1 MIIAAIAWVLVSVPT
16 VSAADVDAVRLWRA
30 PDHTRVVL
38 DLSGAAEFSTLS
50 LENPE
55 RFVVDLSQS
64 RLSASLTALPL
75 EGTPISRVRSGIRQ
89 GTDLRLVF
97 DLSASV
103 RTSVFLLPP
112 NDTTGHRVV
121 IDLFDKTPT
130 EEPKPVLSVE
140 SLEGRRD
147 IVIAI
152 DPGHGGE
159 DPGALGPGGLRE
171 KTVVLQIAR
180 RLENQLAKIPG
191 FKPMLVRTGD
201 YYVSLKNR
209 RDKARALEA
218 DLFVSIHADAFREK
232 SAHGASVY
240 ALSMRGAT
248 STTAQY
254 LADTEN
260 AADLVGGVELA
271 EMDPM
276 LAGVLADLSMTGT
289 LDASLNLGAL
299 ILEQIDGVARLHKK
313 RVEQAGFAVLKS
325 PDVPSLLIE
334 TGFIS
339 NPGEAERLATPAY
352 QDKMA
357 RAIRRGI
364 QSWFARQ
371 PPPGTLACLAARTGG
386 QRGHYCR
393 RGYTVR
399 NCRALWCDRRFD
411 QNQQRTQPRR
421 DLCGPDIG
429 DTRGMSVIRLLEPR
443 LANQIAAG
451 EVVERPASVVKEAV
465 ENSLDAGAT
474 RIDIDVEAG
483 GTRLLRI
490 RDNGAGI
497 R

>member
-1 MIIAAIAWVLVSVPT
+1 MPLNWKQAVSDIPVAVRLRGAHAWLMILAAIALVLISAPT

-38 DLSGAAEFSTLS
+38 DLSGATDFSTLS

-55 RFVVDLSQS
+55 RFVVDLPQS
-64 RLSASLTALPL
+64 RLSASLTSLPL

-112 NDTTGHRVV
+112 NDITGHRVV

-159 DPGALGPGGLRE
+159 DPGASGPGGLRE

-371 PPPGTLACLAARTGG
+371 PPPGTLLAWQREQGG
-386 QRGHYCR
+386 REV
-393 RGYTVR
+393 T
-399 NCRALWCDRRFD
+399 
-411 QNQQRTQPRR
+411 
-421 DLCGPDIG
+421 
-429 DTRGMSVIRLLEPR
+429 
-443 LANQIAAG
+443 IAAG
-451 EVVERPASVVKEAV
+451 DTLSEIAERYGVTVASIKTNNGLSRDVIYVGQTLVIPEA
-465 ENSLDAGAT
+465 
-474 RIDIDVEAG
+474 
-483 GTRLLRI
+483 
-490 RDNGAGI
+490 
-497 R
+497 

>member
-1 MIIAAIAWVLVSVPT
+1 MPLNWKKAVSQIPASVPLHAVRAMLITLGATAWVLASVLT
-16 VSAADVDAVRLWRA
+16 VSAADVNAVRLWRA
-30 PDHTRVVL
+30 PDHTRLVL
-38 DLSGAAEFSTLS
+38 DLSEAAEFSTLS
-50 LENPE
+50 LDNPE
-55 RFVVDLSQS
+55 RFVIDLSQS
-64 RLSASLTALPL
+64 RLTASLTALPL
-75 EGTPISRVRSGIRQ
+75 EGTPLSGVRSGIRQ
-89 GTDLRLVF
+89 GADLRLVF

-130 EEPKPVLSVE
+130 EEPEPVLSVE
-140 SLEGRRD
+140 SLESRRD

-191 FKPMLVRTGD
+191 FKPILVRTGD

-232 SAHGASVY
+232 SARGASVY

-371 PPPGTLACLAARTGG
+371 PPPGTLLAWQREQGG
-386 QRGHYCR
+386 REV
-393 RGYTVR
+393 T
-399 NCRALWCDRRFD
+399 
-411 QNQQRTQPRR
+411 
-421 DLCGPDIG
+421 
-429 DTRGMSVIRLLEPR
+429 
-443 LANQIAAG
+443 IAAG
-451 EVVERPASVVKEAV
+451 DTLSEIAERYGVTVASIKTNNGLSRDVIYVGQTLVIPEA
-465 ENSLDAGAT
+465 
-474 RIDIDVEAG
+474 
-483 GTRLLRI
+483 
-490 RDNGAGI
+490 
-497 R
+497 

>member
-1 MIIAAIAWVLVSVPT
+1 MPLNWKKAVSQIPASVPLHAVHAMLITLGAIAWVLASVLT
-16 VSAADVDAVRLWRA
+16 VSAADVNAVRLWRA
-30 PDHTRVVL
+30 PDHTRLVL
-38 DLSGAAEFSTLS
+38 DLSEAAEFSTLS
-50 LENPE
+50 LDNPE
-55 RFVVDLSQS
+55 RFVIDLSQS
-64 RLSASLTALPL
+64 RLTASLTALPL
-75 EGTPISRVRSGIRQ
+75 EGTPLSGVRSGIRQ
-89 GTDLRLVF
+89 GADLRLVF

-130 EEPKPVLSVE
+130 EEPEPVLSVE
-140 SLEGRRD
+140 SLESRRD

-209 RDKARALEA
+209 RDKARALQA

-232 SAHGASVY
+232 SARGASVY
-240 ALSMRGAT
+240 ALSTRGAT

-371 PPPGTLACLAARTGG
+371 PPPGTLLAWQREQGG
-386 QRGHYCR
+386 REV
-393 RGYTVR
+393 T
-399 NCRALWCDRRFD
+399 
-411 QNQQRTQPRR
+411 
-421 DLCGPDIG
+421 
-429 DTRGMSVIRLLEPR
+429 
-443 LANQIAAG
+443 IAAG
-451 EVVERPASVVKEAV
+451 DTLSEIAERYGVTVASIKTNNGLSRDMIYVGQTLVIPEA
-465 ENSLDAGAT
+465 
-474 RIDIDVEAG
+474 
-483 GTRLLRI
+483 
-490 RDNGAGI
+490 
-497 R
+497 